1 MLLLQNR
8 DSLFSKETH
17 HVTVRW
23 EAHDRA
29 GMGRVACG
37 GGGRGKFGLRGT
49 EGVWSVE
56 WRLSERE
63 SGKCE
68 SEKC

>member
-1 MLLLQNR
+1 
-8 DSLFSKETH
+8 
-17 HVTVRW
+17 
-23 EAHDRA
+23 
-29 GMGRVACG
+29 MGRVACG
-37 GGGRGKFGLRGT
+37 GSNRGRFGVRGT

-68 SEKC
+68 SEKCGVCRVGFLTFSFIV